1 MMPSLTFGRQARS
14 LFHESCCRR
23 PDHLPRLVLVARSV
37 RSSINRPSR
46 PACTLPS
53 PEMDDIEKELE
64 ILERILIDE
73 HAEPTMLSY
82 ALLKKITNDFSQEIG
97 SGGFGVVYMG
107 VVQKGR

>member
-1 MMPSLTFGRQARS
+1 MSSTTAPTTSPVSSWLLAPSDLPSTDLPGR
-14 LFHESCCRR
+14 
-23 PDHLPRLVLVARSV
+23 PVP
-37 RSSINRPSR
+37 
-46 PACTLPS
+46 LPS